1 MSKRIR
7 SMSKIKKEL
16 QEKADKKE
24 QEIIDVLKS
33 QKSFIVEAGA
43 GSGKTYSL
51 MKVIDWLEENRGIEL
66 KNKKQ
71 NIACITYTN
80 AAVNVILSRLPQ
92 NSAVIPCT
100 IHSFAWRSISQYQ
113 ESLLQYVKE
122 LNMIPKNYDASSINI
137 INYTLGSKYVE
148 KGTLYLYHDDVI
160 KLYAK
165 FLDNS
170 KFRRIFSSKYPII
183 LIDEYQDSSKM
194 ITEQFIKHFIDIE
207 SNVQFCFFGDSWQTI
222 YSKDVCGKIESNNLI
237 KISKEINFRSNK
249 VIIDLLNIIR
259 PNLPQIAVEQKNDGE
274 FIIITTDD
282 YKKGRQTGYCSG
294 ELQPDDLVE
303 YISNVKN
310 KLEKKWNG
318 SVKTLMLTHKLLANQ
333 QGYKNV
339 LKIFDKHF
347 TDEDLYL
354 SFFEKIVEPLY
365 NALETNNINS
375 LYDVIKN
382 HRNPIETKKQKK
394 LWYQLK
400 SELAAAREKNVSDV
414 ISVCIKYSKILPIN
428 LKIKEI
434 DDNVKQNN
442 QYEYRTI
449 KINDLY
455 QINYLEIINAIKF
468 RSLNSDFS
476 TEHSVKGEEY
486 ENVLYVIGRGWNNY
500 KFDEQIYLNPKY
512 LSDKDL
518 ETYIRNR
525 NLFYVCCSRPKK
537 RLAILV
543 TVPINDDFRNY
554 LKKLASNKNIISY
567 SLFI

>member
-1 MSKRIR
+1 
-7 SMSKIKKEL
+7 MSKIKKEL

-207 SNVQFCFFGDSWQTI
+207 SNVQFCF
-222 YSKDVCGKIESNNLI
+222 
-237 KISKEINFRSNK
+237 
-249 VIIDLLNIIR
+249 
-259 PNLPQIAVEQKNDGE
+259 
-274 FIIITTDD
+274 
-282 YKKGRQTGYCSG
+282 
-294 ELQPDDLVE
+294 
-303 YISNVKN
+303 
-310 KLEKKWNG
+310 
-318 SVKTLMLTHKLLANQ
+318 
-333 QGYKNV
+333 
-339 LKIFDKHF
+339 
-347 TDEDLYL
+347 
-354 SFFEKIVEPLY
+354 
-365 NALETNNINS
+365 
-375 LYDVIKN
+375 
-382 HRNPIETKKQKK
+382 
-394 LWYQLK
+394 
-400 SELAAAREKNVSDV
+400 
-414 ISVCIKYSKILPIN
+414 
-428 LKIKEI
+428 
-434 DDNVKQNN
+434 
-442 QYEYRTI
+442 
-449 KINDLY
+449 
-455 QINYLEIINAIKF
+455 LEIHGK
-468 RSLNSDFS
+468 
-476 TEHSVKGEEY
+476 
-486 ENVLYVIGRGWNNY
+486 
-500 KFDEQIYLNPKY
+500 
-512 LSDKDL
+512 
-518 ETYIRNR
+518 
-525 NLFYVCCSRPKK
+525 
-537 RLAILV
+537 
-543 TVPINDDFRNY
+543 
-554 LKKLASNKNIISY
+554 
-567 SLFI
+567 LFIQKMFVER